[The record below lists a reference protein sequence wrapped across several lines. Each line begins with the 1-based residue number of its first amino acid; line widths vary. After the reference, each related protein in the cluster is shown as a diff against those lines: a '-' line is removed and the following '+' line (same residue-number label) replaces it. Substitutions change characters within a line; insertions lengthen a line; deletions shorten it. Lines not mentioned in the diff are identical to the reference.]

1 MKKPVIIM
9 SAIFALGA
17 ASLNAQYQMTKKS
30 ETPVVVQN
38 AFKKDYPQVKKV
50 KWDDEHGTYEAEFKL
65 GNKDM
70 SVTYS
75 AAGMKEETETSLNVK
90 DLPKNISSYVAQK
103 KYGTIKEAAKIVKA
117 DGSVI
122 YEAEVMKGDL
132 LFDHNG
138 NFQTLKV
145 EKD

>member
-1 MKKPVIIM
+1 MKK
-9 SAIFALGA
+9 SAIVLSIIFALGA
-17 ASLNAQYQMTKKS
+17 GTITAQQMSKRD
-30 ETPVVVQN
+30 EVPVAVKN

-75 AAGMKEETETSLNVK
+75 AAGMKEETETSLKVTE
-90 DLPKNISSYVAQK
+90 LPKNVISYVAQK
-103 KYGTIKEAAKIVKA
+103 KYGNIKEAAKIVKA

-122 YEAEVMKGDL
+122 YEAEVKKGDL

-138 NFQTLKV
+138 NFQSLKV

>member
-1 MKKPVIIM
+1 MKK
-9 SAIFALGA
+9 SAIVLSIIFALGA
-17 ASLNAQYQMTKKS
+17 GTITAQQMSKEDEVPITVK
-30 ETPVVVQN
+30 N
-38 AFKKDYPQVKKV
+38 AFKRDYPQVKKV
-50 KWDDEHGTYEAEFKL
+50 KWDDEHGTYEAKFKL

-75 AAGMKEETETSLNVK
+75 SSGMKEETETSLKVAE
-90 DLPKNISSYVAQK
+90 LPKNVISYVAQK

-122 YEAEVMKGDL
+122 YEAEVKKGDL

-138 NFQTLKV
+138 NFQSLKV

>member
-1 MKKPVIIM
+1 MKK
-9 SAIFALGA
+9 SAIVLSIIFALGA
-17 ASLNAQYQMTKKS
+17 GTITAQQMSKKD
-30 ETPVVVQN
+30 EVPVAVKN

-75 AAGMKEETETSLNVK
+75 PTGMKEETETSLKVTE
-90 DLPKNISSYVAQK
+90 LPKNVISYVAQK

-122 YEAEVMKGDL
+122 YEAEVKKGDL

-138 NFQTLKV
+138 NFQSLKV